1 MKRSRLK
8 KSGMKSERTRLRVI
22 PFDMKS
28 KGKVVHVGGVGDV
41 KITNNKKDL
50 QIVYV
55 LEEDGEKNWYAESGV
70 QRSDYPLKY
79 AYGKII
85 RRD

>member
-8 KSGMKSERTRLRVI
+8 RSGRKSDKTRLHVI
-22 PFDMKS
+22 PIDMKS
-28 KGKVVHVGGVGDV
+28 KGKIVHVGGVGDV
-41 KITNNKKDL
+41 KITNDKKDL

-79 AYGKII
+79 AYGKIVSS
-85 RRD
+85 D